1 MKGIIGGIKG
11 IGLLVI
17 ALIIFGGA
25 IFDLVTTG
33 GQCGLNL
40 AGAGE
45 FDCNDFTAS
54 IGSTFITPDRNVWK
68 GTMGIVELRGMDNE
82 TLSELGIIAEAQ
94 EDGFRRQIYYG
105 LAGVALLV
113 VLLIYVMM
121 KMIPSSGFD
130 ASVTML
136 VVLVAVGI
144 VAGLQVGYSA
154 FVEGE
159 PEWPFSGVMT
169 LVNNPTVLGSVIDD
183 ASILPGTLETTDIT
197 EEESYSSP

>member
-33 GQCGLNL
+33 GQCALVL
-40 AGAGE
+40 AGAGD
-45 FDCNDFTAS
+45 FDCGEFTAS

-82 TLSELGIIAEAQ
+82 TLSSLGIIADAQ

-105 LAGVALLV
+105 LAGIILLV
-113 VLLIYVMM
+113 VLMIYIFL
-121 KMIPSSGFD
+121 KMVPSSSFD
-130 ASVTML
+130 ASVTLL
-136 VVLVAVGI
+136 VILLAVGI

-154 FVEGE
+154 FVEGQ

-169 LVNNPTVLGSVIDD
+169 LANNPMVLGNVIDD
-183 ASILPGTLETTDIT
+183 SSLLPGTLETGDIT

>member
-33 GQCGLNL
+33 GQCALVL
-40 AGAGE
+40 AGAGD
-45 FDCNDFTAS
+45 FDCNEFTAS

-68 GTMGIVELRGMDNE
+68 GTMGIVELRNMNNE
-82 TLSELGIIAEAQ
+82 TLSELGIIADAQ

-113 VLLIYVMM
+113 VLLIYVIM

-130 ASVTML
+130 ASVTVL
-136 VVLVAVGI
+136 VILVAVGI
-144 VAGLQVGYSA
+144 VAGLQVGYSS
-154 FVEGE
+154 FVEGQ

-169 LVNNPTVLGSVIDD
+169 LVNNPTVLGSIVDD
-183 ASILPGTLETTDIT
+183 TSMLPGTLMVEDIT
-197 EEESYSSP
+197 EDESYSSP